1 MFGDI
6 VGQGMC
12 LGIVRRDNHK
22 VSAMRG
28 ASSSRKRHLVEDFLA
43 VKQ

>member
-1 MFGDI
+1 MFGDF

-12 LGIVRRDNHK
+12 LGNVRRDNHK

-28 ASSSRKRHLVEDFLA
+28 ASSSWKPHLVIDVLT